1 MEMIQLLNVNK
12 QFDQKTVLSNL
23 SLSVSRNEFVCIT
36 GESGVGKTT
45 LLNIIG
51 LLEKPD
57 SGELILNGKNHFTKR
72 DLLKLR
78 RDFFGYIF
86 QDFLLLPD
94 KTVEE
99 NIRISQCK
107 CKKTDKK
114 DMEEVMEKA
123 GLDRSCLNKKVY
135 HLSGGEQQK
144 AAIARMMLK
153 QYELVLADEPT
164 GNLDQRNKMDVIEIL
179 REIKKAGKTII
190 CVTHDQEVAAAADR
204 VINLARPLY
213 ADSVRKQ

>member
-1 MEMIQLLNVNK
+1 MVQLLNITK
-12 QFDQKTVLSNL
+12 QFDQKTVLSDL
-23 SLSVSRNEFVCIT
+23 SLSVNRNEFVCIT

-45 LLNIIG
+45 LLNLIG

-57 SGELILNGKNHFTKR
+57 RGELILNGKKQFTKR

-78 RDFFGYIF
+78 RNFFGYVF
-86 QDFLLLPD
+86 QDYFLLPE

-99 NIRISQCK
+99 NICISRWERR
-107 CKKTDKK
+107 KTDRKEL
-114 DMEEVMEKA
+114 EEVMAKV
-123 GLDRSCLNKKVY
+123 GLDLSCLNKKVY

-164 GNLDQRNKMDVIEIL
+164 GNLDQKNKMDVIEIL

-204 VINLARPLY
+204 VINLVRPLY
-213 ADSVRKQ
+213 T